1 MRVIIALIVFV
12 LSFFMAGVVYSPPI
26 NASRLGTGF
35 SVWLLGFI
43 VVNSIYFKYR
53 FKTVKRFR
61 YTLLKKF
68 ISINSFFKRIDTK
81 VTYDGE
87 DKKITPLQEKAVKL
101 WKLCLRDTET
111 NLSCSISDKT
121 RHIEKNNLIIIL
133 TPMNQLDYLMTIVDG
148 DDSKSCL
155 YEIRIGSK
163 LSSGVITSFDNE
175 NERRMKEG
183 EEDKRKTI
191 HSDLDKLLLQEENS
205 LKKSLK

>member
-1 MRVIIALIVFV
+1 MRVIITVIIFV
-12 LSFFMAGVVYSPPI
+12 LSFFMAGIVSI
-26 NASRLGTGF
+26 SASKIGIVF
-35 SVWLLGFI
+35 PMLGFVI
-43 VVNSIYFKYR
+43 LNTIYFRYR
-53 FKTVKRFR
+53 FKSVKRFR
-61 YTLLKKF
+61 YNLLKKF
-68 ISINSFFKRIDTK
+68 ISVNAFFKRIDTK

-87 DKKITPLQEKAVKL
+87 DKKITPLQEKAVRL

-121 RHIEKNNLIIIL
+121 RHIEKNNLLIIL

-163 LSSGVITSFDNE
+163 LSGGVITSFDNE

-205 LKKSLK
+205 LKKSLF

>member
-1 MRVIIALIVFV
+1 MRVIITVIIFV
-12 LSFFMAGVVYSPPI
+12 LSFFMAGIVYSISASKIGIGFPI
-26 NASRLGTGF
+26 
-35 SVWLLGFI
+35 WMLGFVI
-43 VVNSIYFKYR
+43 LNTIYFRYR
-53 FKTVKRFR
+53 FKSVKRFR
-61 YTLLKKF
+61 YSLLKKF
-68 ISINSFFKRIDTK
+68 ISVNAFFKKIDTK
-81 VTYDGE
+81 VTYETE

-101 WKLCLRDTET
+101 WKLCLKDMET

-121 RHIEKNNLIIIL
+121 RHIEKDNLLIIL
-133 TPMNQLDYLMTIVDG
+133 SPMNELDYLMTIVDG
-148 DDSKSCL
+148 DNSKSCL

-163 LSSGVITSFDNE
+163 LSSSVTTTFDNE